1 MIENVT
7 VLHRGGVVLWKKD
20 YRHLTGGPLNWFV
33 QQVLVGQSTN
43 DGNVLTTPDKEY
55 SIKWDHANEHGLSF
69 VVVFSKQFTLSY
81 NVGDLLLLF
90 KQRFVQKYEN
100 GAGIDPWGDYSDF
113 GATFDDLY
121 ESLQQKAKVD
131 KAIAGPTKFEET
143 KKGQAV
149 PTRLT
154 KKEKKRLKALKAK
167 ERDGGGDDEKSQS
180 SSGAATSSSEGE
192 RDTEGE
198 IGKEREAE
206 KESESES
213 SPSKP
218 VFRMKGG
225 KRVLVKKT
233 KKKKKAAAAPGPRSK
248 KKPTIHSEF
257 DDDVDLDA
265 LNAAGASSSSLEGGA
280 RVEREE
286 IGTVD
291 LDEEFLSSDEEIEYE
306 LDDDFN
312 AELAAARAQAE
323 EAKAA
328 KAGEGKKRGFFSK
341 WLPSL
346 TGRTL
351 TEEDLAGVMEEFAS
365 HLKSKNVASD
375 VSDQLCS
382 SIADSLVGKNL
393 ASFTSTKS
401 VVQDAMKSALE
412 RILTPKRH
420 IDVLKEV
427 REVNAK
433 GRPFSIVFV
442 GVNGVGKSTSL
453 AKITAWLMQNG
464 LKVKIAACDTFRSGA
479 VEQLKIHCDRLG
491 VSLFEQGYGKDASH
505 IAAAAIKQAKTEGA
519 NVVLV
524 DTAGRMQ
531 DNEPLMKALSTLVH
545 YNDPDLVFFVG
556 EALVGNDGVHQLVTF
571 NSALE
576 TLAAN
581 THAGSMRQKSSVI
594 DGIVLTKFDTI
605 DDKVGAAVS
614 MVYTTG
620 IPVVFVGVGQH
631 YTDLRKMNVDT
642 IVRALLK

>member
-7 VLHRGGVVLWKKD
+7 VLHRGGIVLWSKE
-20 YRHLTGGPLNWFV
+20 YRHLAGAPLNWFV

-43 DGNVLTTPDKEY
+43 EANVLTTPDKEHTV
-55 SIKWDHANEHGLSF
+55 KWEHANEHGLTF

-90 KQRFVQKYEN
+90 KQRFLKKYE
-100 GAGIDPWGDYSDF
+100 GKGERIDPFGDYGDF
-113 GATFDDLY
+113 SETFDALY

-131 KAIAGPTKFEET
+131 KAIAGPAKFEET
-143 KKGQAV
+143 KKGQSVA
-149 PTRLT
+149 TRLT

-167 ERDGGGDDEKSQS
+167 EREGGD
-180 SSGAATSSSEGE
+180 AAPSTDAQE
-192 RDTEGE
+192 D
-198 IGKEREAE
+198 EAE
-206 KESESES
+206 GDDTPAPV
-213 SPSKP
+213 SPMTKGGAKP
-218 VFRMKGG
+218 VVRIKGG
-225 KRVLVKKT
+225 KRVLIKPGKKKT
-233 KKKKKAAAAPGPRSK
+233 KTVAAPKKG
-248 KKPTIHSEF
+248 KKPRIHT
-257 DDDVDLDA
+257 DMGDDVDIESLDA
-265 LNAAGASSSSLEGGA
+265 SKSSSAEGSQT
-280 RVEREE
+280 VTPMSKEQL
-286 IGTVD
+286 GTVD
-291 LDEEFLSSDEEIEYE
+291 LDEDFLSSDEELYE

-312 AELAAARAQAE
+312 AELAAARASAE
-323 EAKAA
+323 ASKAA

-341 WLPSL
+341 WLPSI

-351 TEEDLAGVMEEFAS
+351 TEEDLAEVMEQLAS

-382 SIADSLVGKNL
+382 SVADSLVGKNL

-401 VVQDAMKSALE
+401 VVQDAMRSALE

-453 AKITAWLMQNG
+453 AKISAWLMQND
-464 LKVKIAACDTFRSGA
+464 LTVKIAACDTFRSGA

-505 IAAAAIKQAKTEGA
+505 IAAAAIRQAKSEDV

-581 THAGSMRQKSSVI
+581 SHPGSMRKKADRKS
-594 DGIVLTKFDTI
+594 
-605 DDKVGAAVS
+605 
-614 MVYTTG
+614 
-620 IPVVFVGVGQH
+620 VV
-631 YTDLRKMNVDT
+631 
-642 IVRALLK
+642 